1 MSNRL
6 KSRTIIFIVLGFAV
20 ISAYG
25 QENLFKNHGFEFVS
39 KGIPQNCISPDYW
52 SGIISQDKEIFRSGK
67 ASAKLLAKEKSGKH
81 WGRFM
86 QPLTVKI
93 IPGAMYRF
101 SMWVKGEGE
110 FVLGVLQYAPTNP
123 GVSNYKYFWQEKPV
137 VLTNEWREISY
148 EFTIDNPDINRI
160 TPVAE
165 VRGENAVVFM
175 DDQSFGRFT
184 KDGVEL
190 NTSTGHF
197 MSYPGGEY
205 ELVFKLAEQK
215 QSAEKRDIGMMIISP
230 GDWKDSVEVKIDD
243 NGVGRH
249 VGVFPPDAQPG
260 SWRFVGFVK
269 DTGAVAEVLCELVD
283 QSTYDEMDATAKKIR
298 VKTPMH
304 ILYIGDSLTD
314 YLRGNNYVDKVN
326 FWLSKYNE
334 KVSFRNAG
342 VGGDLIT
349 RVLSRLN
356 GIDGGPSAY
365 RQAMYKGLFEP
376 KPDLIFIL
384 LGHNDTLLRI
394 KDGKEI
400 LAVSPEVQED
410 TYRKTLTLLK
420 EKTGA
425 EIVLV
430 SATSSVYE
438 ICKQSNDKRVA
449 SGGTYF
455 LFGKPEVME
464 NFNRV
469 LKKLADELN
478 IDYIDVYQPMKDY
491 PNKPSLF
498 SPADGVHLSE
508 KGNRIIAIE
517 LLKYLADK

>member
-1 MSNRL
+1 
-6 KSRTIIFIVLGFAV
+6 
-20 ISAYG
+20 
-25 QENLFKNHGFEFVS
+25 
-39 KGIPQNCISPDYW
+39 
-52 SGIISQDKEIFRSGK
+52 
-67 ASAKLLAKEKSGKH
+67 
-81 WGRFM
+81 
-86 QPLTVKI
+86 
-93 IPGAMYRF
+93 
-101 SMWVKGEGE
+101 
-110 FVLGVLQYAPTNP
+110 
-123 GVSNYKYFWQEKPV
+123 
-137 VLTNEWREISY
+137 
-148 EFTIDNPDINRI
+148 
-160 TPVAE
+160 
-165 VRGENAVVFM
+165 
-175 DDQSFGRFT
+175 
-184 KDGVEL
+184 
-190 NTSTGHF
+190 
-197 MSYPGGEY
+197 
-205 ELVFKLAEQK
+205 
-215 QSAEKRDIGMMIISP
+215 
-230 GDWKDSVEVKIDD
+230 
-243 NGVGRH
+243 
-249 VGVFPPDAQPG
+249 
-260 SWRFVGFVK
+260 
-269 DTGAVAEVLCELVD
+269 
-283 QSTYDEMDATAKKIR
+283 
-298 VKTPMH
+298 MH